1 MIKWLL
7 MLVMLVTMIG
17 CGGVE
22 DPTSPQ
28 LLDEQ
33 SLVSSP
39 LDEDSAAL
47 QELPS
52 AGDSEELAWRPFFC
66 PPLIASCQTDAD
78 CGACGWGWGVCRPST
93 GCCICN
99 QI

>member
-7 MLVMLVTMIG
+7 MLVMMVAMIG

-22 DPTSPQ
+22 DPTSPE
-28 LLDEQ
+28 LVDEQ

-39 LDEDSAAL
+39 LDEEA
-47 QELPS
+47 QLP
-52 AGDSEELAWRPFFC
+52 GDSEELAWRPWYC
-66 PPLIASCQTDAD
+66 PPLIAACQTDAD